1 MKEES
6 KSYYRDKELLPKGRE
21 RKVFV
26 CGPVCMM
33 GVPFHSLK
41 SLKYSTNY
49 MAYVQCREP
58 TVILSVW
65 GELGAW
71 KKGPS

>member
-1 MKEES
+1 
-6 KSYYRDKELLPKGRE
+6 
-21 RKVFV
+21 
-26 CGPVCMM
+26 M

-58 TVILSVW
+58 TVILSY
-65 GELGAW
+65 GESLGPGRKA
-71 KKGPS
+71 PHRAF